1 MGQELRRAKSLEAV
15 LPHTAAQA
23 VHCTSAWEAIHID
36 HPCHYAKGNPGWQIK
51 GKEGSSL

>member
-36 HPCHYAKGNPGWQIK
+36 HPAIMQKATLAGR
-51 GKEGSSL
+51 